1 MATNSNLGKNS
12 RLYLL
17 GGMLLFWCILICA
30 RLVYLQVFQY
40 GSFVKQAEHQQQREI
55 PLSAKRGV
63 IYDRA
68 GHELAMSVLVDSA
81 FAVPSEV
88 KDLPTAVSLITRITG
103 EDRNVVLADCRSHKT
118 FCWVARKADDE
129 TIERIKSLNLQG
141 IHFQKEPKRF
151 YPARDLAAQVVGTV
165 GMEDVGQSGIEHEF
179 DEQLRGHGGKMF
191 ISVDARRQWFSDV
204 EKQPEPGENVVLTID
219 KNIQYIAE
227 KELDQAIHDTQAVAG
242 TVIVENPHTGEIL
255 ALANRPTFNPNLR
268 KQITPGAL
276 TNRAVSYIYE
286 PGSTFKLVTI
296 SAALEEKLTNPDE
309 IFDCQMGSIVYNGM
323 RIRDSKPHGLLPVWG
338 VLAES
343 SDVGAIK
350 IAMRLGEDRFYKY
363 IRAYGFGQQTGIELP
378 GETRGLTKPVSR
390 WSKVSIAAISMGQEI
405 GISAL
410 QLSALI
416 STFANDGVWIAP
428 RILAGTLD
436 PQSSPGKNVPQ
447 TVAFHPGT
455 SRRVISS
462 YTAAEMRSMMQKVVL
477 EGTGRKAIL
486 EGYSSAGKTGT
497 AQKVDPATGAY
508 SKTKYV
514 GSFAGFAPV
523 NNPQIVV
530 AVILDSAVGLHQGGQ
545 VSAPV
550 FHRVTQQVL
559 EYLHTPHDLPLAPNH
574 QLLLAAQTKEKDLE
588 EGTPDHPGEP
598 LETAEVN
605 GAGPETAIGKASVG
619 HKLSPATAGSDGQVV
634 QAAMRQNEATA
645 AVSSQS
651 TTKSPDAVDD
661 SVAQRKTPT
670 TGTVVL
676 DIEQGGIEVPSFVG
690 KTVRGAVESA
700 QDAGLELEAVGSGV
714 ARDQSPP
721 AGSHVAAGAHVTVQF
736 GR

>member
-1 MATNSNLGKNS
+1 MSTNPSLGKNS

-17 GGMLLFWCILICA
+17 GGMLLFWCMAISG
-30 RLVYLQVFQY
+30 RLVYLQIFRY

-55 PLSAKRGV
+55 PLSPKRGV

-81 FAVPSEV
+81 FAVPTEV
-88 KDLPTAVSLITRITG
+88 KDLPTAISLITRITG
-103 EDRNVVLADCRSHKT
+103 EDHNVVLADCRNHKT

-129 TIERIKSLNLQG
+129 TIERIQSLNLQG

-165 GMEDVGQSGIEHEF
+165 GMEDSGQSGIEHEF
-179 DEQLRGHGGKMF
+179 DEELRGRAGKMF

-204 EKQPEPGENVVLTID
+204 EKQPEAGDNLVLTID

-227 KELDQAIHDTQAVAG
+227 KELDQAIHDTQAIAG

-268 KQITPGAL
+268 KQITPAAL
-276 TNRAVSYIYE
+276 TNRAVSYVYE

-296 SAALEEKLTNPDE
+296 SAALEEKLTNPNE

-350 IAMRLGEDRFYKY
+350 IALRLGEDRFYRY

-405 GISAL
+405 GISPL
-410 QLSALI
+410 QLTGLI
-416 STFANDGVWIAP
+416 STFANDGVWVAP
-428 RILAGTLD
+428 RIVTGKVE
-436 PQSSPGKNVPQ
+436 PQATPQ
-447 TVAFHPGT
+447 TVAFHPGA

-462 YTAAEMRSMMQKVVL
+462 FTAAEMRSMMQKVVL

-486 EGYSSAGKTGT
+486 EGYTSAGKTGT

-508 SKTKYV
+508 SKTKYI
-514 GSFAGFAPV
+514 GSFAGFAPL

-550 FHRVTQQVL
+550 FKRVAQQVL

-574 QLLLAAQTKEKDLE
+574 QLLLAEAKMKDKDLE

-598 LETAEVN
+598 LETAEIN
-605 GAGPETAIGKASVG
+605 EASSDETAGMAGIAQAQ
-619 HKLSPATAGSDGQVV
+619 SPATADSEGKIV
-634 QAAMRQNEATA
+634 QAAIRQSEPA
-645 AVSSQS
+645 AASQS
-651 TTKSPDAVDD
+651 QPQPAGSPSPVDA
-661 SVAQRKTPT
+661 ATGQARAPT

-676 DIEQGGIEVPSFVG
+676 DVEQGGIEVPSFVG
-690 KTVRGAVESA
+690 KTVRGAVEAA
-700 QDAGLELEAVGSGV
+700 QDTGLELEAVGSGV
-714 ARDQSPP
+714 ARQQSPS
-721 AGSHVAAGAHVTVQF
+721 AGTHVAAGTHVTVQF